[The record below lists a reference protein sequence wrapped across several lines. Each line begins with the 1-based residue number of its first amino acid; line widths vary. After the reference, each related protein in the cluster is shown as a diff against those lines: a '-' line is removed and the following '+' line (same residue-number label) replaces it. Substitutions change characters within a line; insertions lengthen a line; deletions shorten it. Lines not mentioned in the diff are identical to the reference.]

1 MKRAGFV
8 ALCLAL
14 TALFV
19 GLGIWQV
26 ERRAWKLDLIEK
38 VEGRVHAAPS
48 PLPAREQWNGDLA
61 YRRVR
66 VTGTFL
72 HDRETLVQA
81 LTALGGGWWVVTPL
95 RTAAG
100 TILVNRGY
108 VPDDKRD
115 PATRLA
121 AQPVGEVSVTGLIR
135 TTEPGGGF
143 LRSNDPAGNRWFSR
157 DVAAIAKAKRLGAV
171 IPFFID
177 ADATPNPGGYPVGGL
192 TVIAFNNNHLG
203 YALTWFSLAVLC
215 VGGVVMVI
223 RSGRRGG
230 SSNAE

>member
-1 MKRAGFV
+1 MKRAAFV

-26 ERRAWKLDLIEK
+26 ERRAWKLDLIDK
-38 VEGRVHAAPS
+38 VEARVHAAPS
-48 PLPAREQWNGDLA
+48 PLPAPEQWNGDFA

-81 LTALGGGWWVVTPL
+81 LTALGGGWWVLTPL

-100 TILVNRGY
+100 TVLINRGY

-115 PATRLA
+115 PATRRA
-121 AQPVGEVSVTGLIR
+121 ALTAGEVTITGLIR
-135 TTEPGGGF
+135 TTELGGGF
-143 LRSNDPAGNRWFSR
+143 LRNNDPTSDRWFSR
-157 DVAAIAKAKRLGAV
+157 DVAAIAAARQLGAV
-171 IPFFID
+171 APFFVD

-203 YALTWFSLAVLC
+203 YALTWFSLAILSIA
-215 VGGVVMVI
+215 GAVMVV
-223 RSGRRGG
+223 RSSRR
-230 SSNAE
+230 AT

>member
-1 MKRAGFV
+1 MKRAAFV

-19 GLGIWQV
+19 GLGIWQI

-38 VEGRVHAAPS
+38 VEARVHAAPS
-48 PLPAREQWNGDLA
+48 PLPAWGRWNGDLA

-100 TILVNRGY
+100 TILINRGY
-108 VPDDKRD
+108 VPDDKRN
-115 PATRLA
+115 PATREA
-121 AQPVGEVSVTGLIR
+121 ALTAGEVTITGLIR

-143 LRSNDPAGNRWFSR
+143 LRSNDPTSNRWFSR
-157 DVAAIAKAKRLGAV
+157 DVAAIAAARRLGPV

-203 YALTWFSLAVLC
+203 YALTWFSLAILSIA
-215 VGGVVMVI
+215 GAVMVV
-223 RSGRRGG
+223 RSSRR
-230 SSNAE
+230 AT

>member
-1 MKRAGFV
+1 MKRAAFV
-8 ALCLAL
+8 ALCLAFA
-14 TALFV
+14 ALFV

-38 VEGRVHAAPS
+38 VETRVHAAPS
-48 PLPAREQWNGDLA
+48 PLPPREQWNGDLA
-61 YRRVR
+61 YRRVQVR
-66 VTGTFL
+66 GTFL

-100 TILVNRGY
+100 TVLVNRGY

-115 PATRLA
+115 PATRRA
-121 AQPVGEVSVTGLIR
+121 ALPAGEVSVTGLIR
-135 TTEPGGGF
+135 TSEPGGGF

-157 DVAAIAKAKRLGAV
+157 DVAAIAQAKRLGAV

-177 ADATPNPGGYPVGGL
+177 ADATSNPGGYPVGGL

-203 YALTWFSLAVLC
+203 YALTWLSLAILC
-215 VGGVVMVI
+215 IAGAVMVV
-223 RSGRRGG
+223 RSGRRA
-230 SSNAE
+230 SSNSVG